1 MTSARESVKRIN
13 EEVDAVVRTKLD
25 DTAVT
30 QMKQTKDTVFDN
42 ASKAKGYK
50 ISYSDHVKQAGRVVT
65 DIRQNPKRTDAE
77 IEQALKSVHYQE
89 FPKLIAAIKTEEDNS
104 IKTLKSCE
112 EAKIKATRAMVVNL
126 HTIGKVLLDVEHTQN
141 MIKFLQ
147 TGILQSQPQIQ
158 ELKKITK
165 LNNTYKESLKE
176 IQRRKA
182 YSQKIEGLYK
192 HHEKFFKT
200 LQSDEITKRLAFQAN
215 YGPYLL
221 PQLVPFLVKSEQE
234 ERNVPV
240 VQLSLRPFDQDI
252 PDVGQLPVSL
262 EDDFSLI
269 SDYESNPKEALKRKE
284 EENAQLIEQIQVL
297 LKQTE
302 EKKVSPVSTNQ
313 RIVELQKEVDTMRE
327 ITKSPSRVDPSR
339 TQLLQEENNKL
350 SQQATVLGTQL
361 KQSQNDVQALQKKNQ
376 ILLSQINVLQQNPS
390 PSGSSIEQYKQRIAE
405 LEQKLAKTEE
415 TVTRYADPDIR
426 KLHVEMGFPLNLAR
440 EALVNNKTVNDAIQW
455 LLEYSHHSAQPPKV

>member
-1 MTSARESVKRIN
+1 
-13 EEVDAVVRTKLD
+13 VRTKLD
-25 DTAVT
+25 ETAVI
-30 QMKQTKDTVFDN
+30 QMKKTKDVVFEN
-42 ASKAKGYK
+42 TSKAKGHK
-50 ISYSDHVKQAGRVVT
+50 NSYLDHLKQAGRT
-65 DIRQNPKRTDAE
+65 AAELRQNPKPLGMDTE
-77 IEQALKSVHYQE
+77 IEHALKSVHYLE
-89 FPKLIAAIKTEEDNS
+89 FPKLIVSMKTEEDNS
-104 IKTLKSCE
+104 VKTLKSCE
-112 EAKIKATRAMVVNL
+112 EAKVKATRAMVVNL
-126 HTIGKVLLDVEHTQN
+126 HTIGRVLLDVEHTQN

-147 TGILQSQPQIQ
+147 TGILQSQPQVQ

-165 LNNTYKESLKE
+165 LQTTYKESLKE

-192 HHEKFFKT
+192 HHEKYFKT
-200 LQSDEITKRLAFQAN
+200 LQENEVTKRLAFQAN

-221 PQLVPFLVKSEQE
+221 PQLVPFLVKTEQE
-234 ERNVPV
+234 ERNIPF

-284 EENAQLIEQIQVL
+284 EENAQLLEHIQAL

-313 RIVELQKEVDTMRE
+313 RIVELQKEVEAMRE
-327 ITKSPSRVDPSR
+327 ITKSPARGADPNR
-339 TQLLQEENNKL
+339 TQSLQEENNKL
-350 SQQATVLGTQL
+350 SQQATSLGTQL
-361 KQSQNDVQALQKKNQ
+361 KQSQNEVQTLQKKNQ
-376 ILLSQINVLQQNPS
+376 ILLTQINQLQQLPS
-390 PSGSSIEQYKQRIAE
+390 PSNGSIEQYKQRIAE

-440 EALVNNKTVNDAIQW
+440 EALVNNKSVADAIQW
-455 LLEYSHHSAQPPKV
+455 YVFLLTV